1 MIRDSY
7 KIAIGYLVF
16 ALLSGLFY
24 HEAAYYTGFTGV
36 SVLRLVHSHA
46 FGLGTLVFLL
56 LPLFMNAFHIEE
68 RKDFKSFLVIYNLGL
83 IMTIGFMAVRGT
95 VQLFGLPISNFW
107 DHMIGGLAGIG
118 HVILTVGIIFLFR
131 ILISSTEKR
140 KGGK

>member
-1 MIRDSY
+1 MIRNSY
-7 KIAIGYLVF
+7 KIATGYLVF

-24 HEAAYYTGFTGV
+24 HEAAYYTEFTGV

-68 RKDFKSFLVIYNLGL
+68 QKNFKAFLVTYNLGL
-83 IMTIGFMAVRGT
+83 IMSIGFMSVRG
-95 VQLFGLPISNFW
+95 VIQLFELPISGFS

-131 ILISSTEKR
+131 VLFLSADKK

>member
-1 MIRDSY
+1 MIRILY
-7 KIAIGYLVF
+7 RIAIGYLIF

-56 LPLFMNAFHIEE
+56 LPLFINTFHIEQY
-68 RKDFKSFLVIYNLGL
+68 KHFKIFLVTYNLGL

-95 VQLFGLPISNFW
+95 VQLFELPISNFS

-118 HVILTVGIIFLFR
+118 HIILTVGIIFLFR
-131 ILISSTEKR
+131 ILILSTEKR
-140 KGGK
+140 GK